1 MSVTAK
7 ALVESKLLPSTVATQ
22 YTASNGKTIIDKMSV
37 MNITSPAAASI
48 VYIYIVPAGGSTA
61 TSNLFVQK
69 TLQGQETYTFPE
81 VVGHTLEAGD
91 FIAAYSSVAS
101 SVSFRASGR
110 EIT

>member
-7 ALVESKLLPSTVATQ
+7 ALVEGKLLPSTVATQ
-22 YTASNGKTIIDKMSV
+22 YTATNGKTIIDKMSA
-37 MNITSPAAASI
+37 MNITSPAAASVVY
-48 VYIYIVPAGGSTA
+48 VYIVTAGTAASTA
-61 TSNLFVQK
+61 TLFVQK

-81 VVGHTLEAGD
+81 IVGHTLEAGD

-101 SVSFRASGR
+101 SVSFRSSGR